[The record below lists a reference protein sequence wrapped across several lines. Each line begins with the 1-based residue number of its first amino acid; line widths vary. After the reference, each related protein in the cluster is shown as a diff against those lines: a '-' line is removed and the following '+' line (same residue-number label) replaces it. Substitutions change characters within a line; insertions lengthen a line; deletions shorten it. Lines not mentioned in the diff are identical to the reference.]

1 MKKLAIKL
9 TFVLLALSVLKAG
22 SQTMDSVPGH
32 SLGRHWAQTST
43 ISQMADGGLLGG
55 TLLVDGP
62 SSRLGYVLHKV
73 AVEGMAITDTLFIPY
88 PMQLPWHLTAR
99 DPQGEGNILV
109 ELSTNW
115 ADTSCHLKIFR
126 FDDDLCID
134 SANQIIVPLGDF
146 HVSSAVDGLLLDP
159 LGDLIVNYQE
169 QDFAGH
175 YFARIGTDGTVKKR
189 IRTTDIVAN
198 HGMEAGPVV
207 FSKDPLL
214 YCYWGSYT
222 NEDYT
227 MDLNMYVLD
236 TAFNVTNSYNM
247 PINYSEQTSGGTEY
261 YDLEL
266 GALEHSFL
274 GWDNGDFVVA
284 RRYQTWTYSPNPEYG
299 VVLMKYDSDFNLL
312 KTRRIPVLPFIDSW
326 NFPSLP
332 IGLQRSADGNLFL
345 AYYSHNWE
353 YRRVSV
359 VKLDPDLNIIW
370 QRFCLDPGFNR
381 NYARMIVLDNNA
393 VAVMG
398 INQIMNSDYT
408 LHHTE
413 VFYVIVNDD
422 YDGIEKQDIV
432 FRPYTFYPNPV
443 KDLLRMEF
451 SPDVQPVQIELYDLQ
466 GRLVGTQRNGPESVD
481 MSRLPA
487 GAYMMRVTLEDGK
500 TFVDKVVKE

>member
-1 MKKLAIKL
+1 MKKTALLLSFLVLA
-9 TFVLLALSVLKAG
+9 VLSAT
-22 SQTMDSVPGH
+22 SQTLDSIPAH
-32 SLGRHWAQTST
+32 SLGRRWAQTT
-43 ISQMADGGLLGG
+43 TMSQMADGSLLGG

-62 SSRLGYVLHKV
+62 NSFLGYVLHKV
-73 AVEGMAITDTLFIPY
+73 SVQGMVITDTLIVTY
-88 PMQLPWHLTAR
+88 PEHLPWHLTAK
-99 DPQGEGNILV
+99 DPLGEGNILA
-109 ELSTNW
+109 ELGSNW
-115 ADTSCHLKIFR
+115 SVDSCYLKIFR
-126 FDDDLCID
+126 FDDELHID
-134 SANQIIVPLGDF
+134 SANQITVPLGDF
-146 HVSSAVDGLLLDP
+146 VTSSALDGLLLDP

-189 IRTTDIVAN
+189 IRTTDIVTT
-198 HGMEAGPVV
+198 HGREAGPVV

-227 MDLNMYVLD
+227 VDLNMYVLD

-247 PINYSEQTSGGTEY
+247 PINYSEQTRRGTEY
-261 YDLEL
+261 YSLGT
-266 GALEHSFL
+266 GALESSFL

-284 RRYQTWTYSPNPEYG
+284 HGYHTWTYSPNPEYG
-299 VVLMKYDSDFNLL
+299 VILMKYDSDFNLL

-345 AYYSHNWE
+345 AYYSHDLE

-466 GRLVGTQRNGPESVD
+466 GRLVGTQRNGLGNVD
-481 MSRLPA
+481 MSRLPF
-487 GAYMMRVTLEDGK
+487 GTYMMRVTLEDGK